1 MKVGDLVAG
10 TVWMPGTA
18 YETETKPEISVLLPT
33 FRRGASGMFL
43 DSVKSILSQT
53 LSNIEL
59 IIIDDASSDGTFEQI
74 VEIQKLD
81 SRVSCL
87 RHPKN
92 LGLPAISEY
101 EGYLRAR
108 SEKISFAFDDTT
120 FNPDALERLL
130 EESKRTPHAVVFGHI
145 ELPMRDAFTG
155 VITTVKLG
163 SQISQ
168 GLLRSSN
175 FIPNSAVLVPRHI
188 LDDVGLYDPH
198 IVLARV
204 CDWDLWR
211 RIAERYELRFVDVSV
226 GRENGVISSD
236 SLGNTYSYDAWAAEE
251 WCRTA
256 RNERLRPSNFHH
268 YEVLGSDP
276 SHGASTRDICNALA
290 TKHAQS
296 RGWDLANS
304 ELSDHV
310 EDGYTLI
317 VAISYDA
324 SVSLC
329 FDLLPQHLAKRVRVA
344 IYTTGGGL
352 EELAR
357 ATSVIFVR
365 GVESYRV
372 WIDAAKAMQI
382 PMYYILDD
390 NLPLLAEH
398 HEYSAPGEDFSL
410 DTFRKSLTIFES
422 VFLTSEKLVGYFR
435 DHDLHH
441 DPIYYPV
448 ACADQRPLYV
458 DFHHPKIEGEITL
471 AFAGGTHRT
480 KGLWDVIFPALTKL
494 CADETLRVHF
504 VIPQTAELEH
514 LDRLRRLPSNLRVSM
529 LSFEPCYMFAMRRFA
544 RYKPDIV
551 LHAPS
556 ATRNNPYKTLHPV
569 LAAHLLD
576 AVAVMPNTPP
586 YDEISQRNCA
596 VIVNDPF
603 NSDSWYRELRSLVQK
618 ERDVDALKA
627 GNASLCAQM
636 FSCERNAEIFRE
648 MNRRHGGEPSWAVQ
662 SHRLHKLNSFM
673 LKLGIKTGIVTAN
686 AEHAKT
692 MAAQAEVFSALEAT
706 AAERQRHIE
715 AAAARQQEQADAI
728 IESMAHELDQYR
740 AAQGNTWRNRFGLV
754 KVDLW
759 DDVSPSFRDVK
770 AFSESAGWRQR
781 RSALGLSESLH
792 RIPYREYR
800 ITPYKHG
807 LLRAVRFAVAAAC
820 QPKGLLGLEVVSP
833 DNTILDHVVLQIA
846 EQDLH
851 QPVEF
856 KTRSVHL
863 TSPGPWKLRIFVQSR
878 LPVYLYEFS
887 NRRLFGLKKE
897 TPTPFMELLIE

>member
-10 TVWMPGTA
+10 TVWMPGAA
-18 YETETKPEISVLLPT
+18 YEMGPKPEISVLLPT

-43 DSVKSILSQT
+43 ESVKSILSQT
-53 LSNIEL
+53 LRNLEL

-74 VEIQKLD
+74 VDIQKLD

-108 SEKISFAFDDTT
+108 SERISFAFDDTT

-188 LDDVGLYDPH
+188 LEDVGLYDPH

-256 RNERLRPSNFHH
+256 RNERLLPSKFHH
-268 YEVLGSDP
+268 YNVLSSDP
-276 SHGASTRDICNALA
+276 SHGASTQDICNALA
-290 TKHAQS
+290 TKHAQPRS
-296 RGWDLANS
+296 WGLANS
-304 ELSDHV
+304 ELPAAV

-317 VAISYDA
+317 VALSYDA

-372 WIDAAKAMQI
+372 WIDAAQAMQI
-382 PMYYILDD
+382 PIYYILDD

-398 HEYSAPGEDFSL
+398 QEYSAPGEDFSL
-410 DTFRKSLTIFES
+410 DAFRKSITIFES
-422 VFLTSEKLVGYFR
+422 VFLTSEKLVEYFR
-435 DHDLHH
+435 DHDLHP

-458 DFHHPKIEGEITL
+458 DFHHPKIDGEITV
-471 AFAGGTHRT
+471 AFAGGTHRV

-494 CADETLRVHF
+494 CADATLRVHF
-504 VIPQTAELEH
+504 VIPQTAELDH
-514 LDRLRRLPSNLRVSM
+514 LERLRRLPSNLRVSM

-544 RYKPDIV
+544 RYQPDIV

-556 ATRNNPYKTLHPV
+556 ATRNNPYKTLHPL
-569 LAAHLLD
+569 LASHLLG

-603 NSDSWYRELRSLVQK
+603 KSDSWYRELRSLVQN
-618 ERDVDALKA
+618 ERDVGALKA

-648 MNRRHGGEPSWAVQ
+648 MNKKHGGEPSWVVQ
-662 SHRLHKLNSFM
+662 SHRLHKLNSFV

-686 AEHAKT
+686 AEHAQT
-692 MAAQAEVFSALEAT
+692 MAAYAEAQAEAFSVL
-706 AAERQRHIE
+706 E
-715 AAAARQQEQADAI
+715 AAASKQQDQANAL
-728 IESMAHELDQYR
+728 IERMAQELDHYR
-740 AAQGNTWRNRFGLV
+740 TAQKNTWRNRFGLIN
-754 KVDLW
+754 VDLW
-759 DDVSPSFRDVK
+759 DDVSPNFSNVK
-770 AFSESAGWRQR
+770 AYTESAGWRQR

-792 RIPYREYR
+792 SIPYREYFV
-800 ITPYKHG
+800 TPYKQG
-807 LLRAVRFAVAAAC
+807 VLRAVRLAFSAVC

-846 EQDLH
+846 EQDLY

-856 KTRSVHL
+856 KTKSVQF
-863 TSPGPWKLRIFVQSR
+863 TSPGLWKIRIFAQAR

-887 NRRLFGLKKE
+887 NRRLFGLRKAH
-897 TPTPFMELLIE
+897 PTPFMELLIE

>member
-1 MKVGDLVAG
+1 
-10 TVWMPGTA
+10 MPGAA
-18 YETETKPEISVLLPT
+18 YEMGAKPEISVLLPT

-43 DSVKSILSQT
+43 ESVKSILSQT
-53 LSNIEL
+53 LRNIEL

-74 VEIQKLD
+74 VDIQKLD
-81 SRVSCL
+81 PRVSCL

-108 SEKISFAFDDTT
+108 SERISFAFDDTT

-155 VITTVKLG
+155 AITTVKLG

-188 LDDVGLYDPH
+188 LEDVGLYDPH

-256 RNERLRPSNFHH
+256 RNERLRPSKFHH
-268 YEVLGSDP
+268 YEVLSSDP
-276 SHGASTRDICNALA
+276 SHGASTRDICHALA
-290 TKHAQS
+290 TKHAQP
-296 RGWDLANS
+296 RGWDLAD
-304 ELSDHV
+304 SDLPAAV

-317 VAISYDA
+317 VALSYDA

-372 WIDAAKAMQI
+372 WIDAAQAMQI

-398 HEYSAPGEDFSL
+398 KEYSAPGEDFSL
-410 DTFRKSLTIFES
+410 DAFRQSLTIFKS
-422 VFLTSEKLVGYFR
+422 VFLTSEKLVEYFR
-435 DHDLHH
+435 DHDLHA

-458 DFHHPKIEGEITL
+458 DFHHPKIDGEITV
-471 AFAGGTHRT
+471 AFAGGTHRV

-494 CADETLRVHF
+494 CADATLRVHF
-504 VIPQTAELEH
+504 VIPQTAELDH
-514 LDRLRRLPSNLRVSM
+514 LDRLRRLPRNLRVSM

-544 RYKPDIV
+544 RYQPDIV

-556 ATRNNPYKTLHPV
+556 ATRNNPYKTLHPL

-576 AVAVMPNTPP
+576 AVAVMPDTPP

-603 NSDSWYRELRSLVQK
+603 NSESWYRELRSLVQN
-618 ERDVDALKA
+618 ERDVGALKA

-648 MNRRHGGEPSWAVQ
+648 MNKRHGGEPSWAVQ

-673 LKLGIKTGIVTAN
+673 LKLGIKTGIGTAN
-686 AEHAKT
+686 AEHAQT
-692 MAAQAEVFSALEAT
+692 MAAYAEAQAEAFSALEA
-706 AAERQRHIE
+706 AASK
-715 AAAARQQEQADAI
+715 QQDQANAI
-728 IESMAHELDQYR
+728 IERMAQELDHYR
-740 AAQGNTWRNRFGLV
+740 TAQNNTWRNRFGLTN
-754 KVDLW
+754 VDLW
-759 DDVSPSFRDVK
+759 DDVSPNFSNMK
-770 AFSESAGWRQR
+770 AFSESAGWRRR

-792 RIPYREYR
+792 SIPYREYFVA
-800 ITPYKHG
+800 PYKEG
-807 LLRAVRFAVAAAC
+807 VLRAVRFAFSAVC

-856 KTRSVHL
+856 ETKPVRFTGSGL
-863 TSPGPWKLRIFVQSR
+863 WKIRIFVQAR

-887 NRRLFGLKKE
+887 NRRLFGLKKSH
-897 TPTPFMELLIE
+897 PTPFMELLIE